1 MVMETENTTDF
12 GQIARSYREKLVET
26 RRYIHRHPELSFKE
40 TQTACLIRDRLKEL
54 DIPMLEGISGNS
66 TVGIL
71 RGSKPGPTL
80 LFRADI
86 DALPITEET
95 GLDFASETPGVMH
108 ACGHDAHT
116 ATLLAFADWLSKHRE
131 QICGTVKLVFQQG
144 EDQTPGGGKFIVAD
158 GVLKDVD
165 YAFAWH
171 CAPEL
176 EVGELSVS
184 EGPRTA
190 AVECYRIRVHGVGGH
205 GGFPFMAVDPIS
217 TGAQIVS
224 AINQLINWTVS
235 PFDSAT
241 LTVSRFASGTEGIY
255 NVIPADAVIEGH
267 LRSLNN
273 DVAARLLEKIQKL
286 AEGICEARGCTA
298 EFEVEHGYPAL
309 INDENAAV
317 FLREKLQK
325 AGMRAKKT
333 PPIMGAEDFA
343 FYTMEVPGVYFN
355 SGTRNPDRPETACA
369 PHNPGFCIDEDCM
382 VYALEAMM
390 RIYVEMTT
398 EFIS

>member
-1 MVMETENTTDF
+1 MSKAIDF
-12 GQIARSYREKLVET
+12 KQAAQDYREQLVET

-40 TQTACLIRDRLKEL
+40 VNTANLIRKRLKAL
-54 DIPMLEGISGNS
+54 GIQMLEGISGNS

-71 RGSKPGPTL
+71 KGSEPGPTL

-86 DALPITEET
+86 DALPITEDT
-95 GLDFASETPGVMH
+95 GLEFASVNPGVMH

-116 ATLLAFADWLSKHRE
+116 ATLLAFADWLSKHRDR
-131 QICGTVKLVFQQG
+131 IKGTVKLVFQQG
-144 EDQTPGGGKFIVAD
+144 EDQTPGGGKFIVED
-158 GVLKDVD
+158 GVLKNVD
-165 YAFAWH
+165 YVFAWH

-176 EVGELSVS
+176 PVGEISIS

-190 AVECYRIRVHGVGGH
+190 AFEAYRIRIHGVGGH

-217 TGAQIVS
+217 TGAEIVS
-224 AINQLINWTVS
+224 AINQLLNWTVS

-241 LTVSRFASGTEGIY
+241 LTVSRFAAGTEGIY
-255 NVIPADAVIEGH
+255 NVIPADAILEGH

-273 DVAARLLEKIQKL
+273 NVAKRLLERIQKL
-286 AEGICEARGCTA
+286 AEGICEARSCTC

-309 INDENAAV
+309 INDEKAAV
-317 FLREKLQK
+317 FLREKLQQ
-325 AGMRAKKT
+325 AGMNAKKT

-355 SGTRNPDRPETACA
+355 SGVHDPNRPETAYA
-369 PHNPGFCIDEDCM
+369 PHNPKFCIDEDAM
-382 VYALEAMM
+382 VYALEAML
-390 RIYVEMTT
+390 RIYDKMIT
-398 EFIS
+398 EFVYEK

>member
-1 MVMETENTTDF
+1 MKEMIDF
-12 GQIARSYREKLVET
+12 KQEALEYREQLVET
-26 RRYIHRHPELSFKE
+26 RRHIHRHPELSFKE
-40 TQTACLIRDRLKEL
+40 INTAKLIRERLKAL
-54 DIPMLEGISGNS
+54 DIPMMEGISGNS

-71 RGSKPGPTL
+71 KGSEPGPTL

-86 DALPITEET
+86 DALPITENT
-95 GLDFASETPGVMH
+95 GLEFASEIPGVMH

-116 ATLLAFADWLSKHRE
+116 STLLAFADWMSKHRDR
-131 QICGTVKLVFQQG
+131 IRGTVKLVFQQG

-171 CAPEL
+171 CAPEMK
-176 EVGELSVS
+176 VGELSVS

-190 AVECYRIRVHGVGGH
+190 AVECYRIRIHGVGGH

-217 TGAQIVS
+217 TGAEIVS

-235 PFDSAT
+235 PFESAT
-241 LTVSRFASGTEGIY
+241 LTVSRFEAGTEGIY
-255 NVIPADAVIEGH
+255 NVVPADAVLEGH

-273 DVAARLLEKIQKL
+273 DVAKRLLERIQKL
-286 AEGICEARGCTA
+286 AEGICEARGCTC

-309 INDENAAV
+309 INDEKASV

-325 AGMRAKKT
+325 AGMNARKT
-333 PPIMGAEDFA
+333 QAIMGAEDFA

-355 SGTRNPDRPETACA
+355 SGVHNPNRPETAYA
-369 PHNPGFCIDEDCM
+369 PHNPKFCIDEDAM
-382 VYALEAMM
+382 VYALEAML
-390 RIYVEMTT
+390 RIYDEMTT
-398 EFIS
+398 SFDYEK